1 MKSKSENLR
10 LIPIAAIFLFLIL
23 WLITV
28 LYQLQILKEN
38 DLNTGIYT
46 KKKEILVNS
55 TRGNIYDRNGLLLA
69 GNRTAY
75 FVTLEDNTEYDSSR
89 ERQLAL
95 NGTASGL
102 IKIFRK
108 NGETLENTLPIALNA
123 NSEYIFTT
131 DGTRLNRLRAD
142 IFGKTSPDK
151 LTKKEAGTGSEELSQ
166 YLCNKFGIYED
177 MLDIYTEAELNQYG
191 LSSRYEKEEL
201 LQLLGIR
208 YMLWQNSSQKFIPL
222 TLARDVSEQT
232 VADILENSS
241 VLKGVQ
247 IDTGSIRVYEGGE
260 AFSNIIGYT
269 GNISSEELDKTKEA
283 GKDYTINSIV
293 GKDGIEKYMEED
305 LKGSNGTKEV
315 AINQAGRIQDI
326 LSVTDPVPGKDVYL
340 SLDYH
345 LQTAAYQ
352 LLEQHIAGILLDNL
366 IDAVDF
372 NKTGLSDSSD
382 IRIPVYDV
390 YYAFIKN
397 NLLQLSSN
405 ETTDLSPLEKEISE
419 RLQRKLKEI
428 LKNLTSVSETAI
440 PFNALSKECQLY
452 EAYLADILFTEASPF
467 LLPDISPKK
476 SDLWLQWEEGT
487 LSFMELLLAAVKA
500 DWINTSTLTRDQ
512 KYLDAKEAAL
522 LLAEKAAN
530 TLTAD
535 TEFHKLV
542 YQQMLKTNLITPLEI
557 CQLLYLQGVLKE
569 DEDYKRLINNELSP
583 YSFIRKKIQNLEITP
598 AQLALEPCSGSVVVT
613 EAVTGKLLACVT
625 YPGYDNNLLSGQE
638 SGTYYSYL
646 LKDLSLPL
654 YNRATQQLTAPG
666 STFKPITIAA
676 GLEEKV
682 ITPATSVFCDGV
694 FDKRS
699 PHLRCWKRSG
709 HGIIENPA
717 KAIQNSCNDYL
728 CEISYRLGSKDN
740 NTYSEEQAL
749 KELKKYA
756 NLFHLDSKSGIEINE
771 SLPQVTNN
779 YAIPSSIGQGT
790 HNYTTVQLAAYVNIL
805 AEKGTAYRL
814 SLLDKIAD
822 SSTGTESSF
831 LPETKEKV
839 QLSQSS
845 WDTLTQGMLQYAQ
858 NNTLLKDMDVSVSGK
873 TGTAQESKTK
883 PNHALFIGY
892 APSDT
897 PEISIAVRIA
907 NGYYSSNAV
916 GVAKDVITC
925 YFKPEEAAALLN
937 GKAISNTA
945 QRTD

>member
-28 LYQLQILKEN
+28 LYRLQILKDN

-46 KKKEILVNS
+46 KKKEIQIDS
-55 TRGNIYDRNGLLLA
+55 TRGNIYDRNGFLLA

-75 FVTLEDNTEYDSSR
+75 FVTLEDNAEYGNSR
-89 ERQLAL
+89 ERQLSL

-102 IKIFRK
+102 TAILNK

-123 NSEYIFTT
+123 NREYIFTT

-151 LTKKEAGTGSEELSQ
+151 LTKKEASTGPEDLAQ
-166 YLCNKFGIYED
+166 YLCNKFGLYEN
-177 MLDIYTEAELNQYG
+177 MQGIYTGAELSQYG
-191 LSSRYEKEEL
+191 LSFRYEKEEL

-208 YMLWQNSSQKFIPL
+208 YMLWQNSSQKFPPL

-232 VADILENSS
+232 VVEILENSS
-241 VLKGVQ
+241 VLRGVQ
-247 IDTGSIRVYEGGE
+247 IETESIRIYEGGK

-269 GNISSEELDKTKEA
+269 GNISSEELDKATEER
-283 GKDYTINSIV
+283 KDYTINSIV
-293 GKDGIEKYMEED
+293 GKDGIEKYMEEA

-315 AINQAGRIQDI
+315 DINQAGRIQNI
-326 LSVTDPVPGKDVYL
+326 LSITDPVPGKDIYL
-340 SLDYH
+340 SLDH
-345 LQTAAYQ
+345 NLQTAAYQ

-366 IDAVDF
+366 IDAADF

-397 NLLQLSSN
+397 NLLQLPSN
-405 ETTDLSPLEKEISE
+405 ENTDLSPLEKEIS
-419 RLQRKLKEI
+419 RRFQKKQNEI
-428 LKNLTSVSETAI
+428 VKKLTSVSETAI
-440 PFNALSKECQLY
+440 PFNDLSKEYQVY
-452 EAYLADILFTEASPF
+452 EAYLADTLFSETSSF

-476 SDLWLQWEEGT
+476 SDIWLQWVERK

-500 DWINTSTLTRDQ
+500 DWINASALTLDQ
-512 KYLDAKEAAL
+512 RYLDAKEAAL

-530 TLTAD
+530 TLTTDA
-535 TEFHKLV
+535 EFHKLV
-542 YQQMLKTNLITPLEI
+542 YQQMLKSNLITPLEI
-557 CQLLYLQGVLKE
+557 CQLLFLQGVLKE
-569 DEDYKRLINNELSP
+569 DEDYKSLINKELSP
-583 YSFIRKKIQNLEITP
+583 YAFVRKKIKNLEITP

-613 EAVTGKLLACVT
+613 EAATGKLLVCVT

-638 SGTYYSYL
+638 SGAYYSHL

-682 ITPATSVFCDGV
+682 ITPATSLFCDGV
-694 FDKRS
+694 FDKRY
-699 PHLRCWKRSG
+699 PYLRCWKRSG

-717 KAIQNSCNDYL
+717 AAIQNSCNDYL
-728 CEISYRLGSKDN
+728 CEISYRLGSKG
-740 NTYSEEQAL
+740 NTYSEDQAL
-749 KELKKYA
+749 QELKKYA
-756 NLFHLDSKSGIEINE
+756 NLFHLDSKSGIEITE
-771 SLPQVTNN
+771 SLPQITDN

-822 SSTGTESSF
+822 SSTGTESSL
-831 LPETKEKV
+831 LPKTKEKV

-858 NNTLLKDMDVSVSGK
+858 SNTLLKDMDISVSGK

-925 YFKPEEAAALLN
+925 YFKPEAAAALLN
-937 GKAISNTA
+937 GKAISNTV

>member
-55 TRGNIYDRNGLLLA
+55 TRGNIYDRNGFLLA
-69 GNRTAY
+69 GSRTAY
-75 FVTLEDNTEYDSSR
+75 FVTLEDNTEYGSSR

-102 IKIFRK
+102 IKIFRR

-123 NSEYIFTT
+123 NREYIFTT

-142 IFGKTSPDK
+142 IFGKASPDK
-151 LTKKEAGTGSEELSQ
+151 LTKKEAGTGPEELSQ

-177 MLDIYTEAELNQYG
+177 MLDIYTEAELSQFG
-191 LSSRYEKEEL
+191 LSFRYEKEEL

-208 YMLWQNSSQKFIPL
+208 YMLWQNSSHKFIPL

-241 VLKGVQ
+241 VLKGAQ
-247 IDTGSIRVYEGGE
+247 IETGSIRVYEGGE

-269 GNISSEELDKTKEA
+269 GNISSEELDQNKEA

-315 AINQAGRIQDI
+315 SINQAGRIQDI
-326 LSVTDPVPGKDVYL
+326 LSVTDPVPGKDIYL

-372 NKTGLSDSSD
+372 KKTGLSDSSD

-405 ETTDLSPLEKEISE
+405 VNTNLSPLEKEIRE
-419 RLQRKLKEI
+419 RFQKQQKEI
-428 LKNLTSVSETAI
+428 LKKLTSPSETTI
-440 PFNALSKECQLY
+440 PFNALSKEYQLY
-452 EAYLADILFTEASPF
+452 EAYFADILFAEASPF

-476 SDLWLQWEEGT
+476 SDIWLQWEEGK

-522 LLAEKAAN
+522 LLAEKASN
-530 TLTAD
+530 TLTTD
-535 TEFHKLV
+535 GEFHKLV
-542 YQQMLKTNLITPLEI
+542 YQQMLKNNLITPLEI
-557 CQLLYLQGVLKE
+557 CRLLYLQGVLKE
-569 DEDYKRLINNELSP
+569 DEDYKSLINNELSP

-638 SGTYYSYL
+638 SGTYYSHL

-682 ITPATSVFCDGV
+682 ITPATSIFCDGV

-717 KAIQNSCNDYL
+717 EAIQNSCNDYL

-740 NTYSEEQAL
+740 STYSEEQAL
-749 KELKKYA
+749 KELTKYA
-756 NLFHLDSKSGIEINE
+756 NLFHLDSKSGIEITE
-771 SLPQVTNN
+771 SLPQITDN

-805 AEKGTAYRL
+805 AEKGIAYRL

-831 LPETKEKV
+831 FPETKEKV

-858 NNTLLKDMDVSVSGK
+858 NNTLLKNMDVSVSGK

-925 YFKPEEAAALLN
+925 YFKPEAAAALLN